1 MRPLIHRWRITTS
14 VALSLAILVMAVL
27 NRDWLLEAFSMVQEA
42 RPFWLVVALATIL
55 VSYFITSQ
63 VLVVALRSLG
73 YKFGLLRIWAITL
86 VAVVFSQSVPAGGLG
101 SYAFLVGI
109 FNRQGVP
116 SGKATLAASL
126 EMLSYI
132 SAMLLVFL
140 FSLIYL
146 LIHGLGANLVS
157 YVAAGAAVLLVSGA
171 VFVLTRSTER
181 LTNWLMSIK
190 NSAARLFRRNWSDDR
205 VHHIVDELTRGRT
218 LMAESWHELVWLI
231 PIQIA
236 GLCGHS
242 LAMLMVFWSL
252 GVETSFFVVLT
263 AFGIALITSTF
274 NVLPGGGGTVEA
286 ALGLVLNRM
295 GTGMAAFPAAI
306 IFRLLNF
313 WLILPVAAGCYYWLM
328 HYQQEEPRED
338 ETDGSQPAPDGFTP
352 EFLEL
357 DALRF
362 DEIAAEKLDLD
373 HLDHMEKEQEKVRG

>member
-1 MRPLIHRWRITTS
+1 
-14 VALSLAILVMAVL
+14 LSLAILVMAML
-27 NRDWLLEAFSMVQEA
+27 NRDWLLEAFSMIQEA
-42 RPFWLVVALATIL
+42 RPLWLVAALVTIL
-55 VSYFITSQ
+55 ISYFITSQ
-63 VLVVALRSLG
+63 VLVVALRSLD

-109 FNRQGVP
+109 FNRLGVP

-181 LTNWLMSIK
+181 LTNWLMGIK
-190 NSAARLFRRNWSDDR
+190 NGIARLFRRDWSDDR

-218 LMAESWHELVWLI
+218 LMAERWHELVWLI

-313 WLILPVAAGCYYWLM
+313 WLVLPVAAGCYYWLM
-328 HYQQEEPRED
+328 HHQPER
-338 ETDGSQPAPDGFTP
+338 ETDEDATNGKQPASDGFAP

-362 DEIAAEKLDLD
+362 DEIAPDKLDLD
-373 HLDHMEKEQEKVRG
+373 HVEQEQEKVRGQF